1 MAEPP
6 PSTPVTIRPGAPSDD
21 DAPYSLATEVVHA
34 GRPPRAPDGPLSEPV
49 TFASTYHAGGP
60 VAYARDGNPTW
71 DAFEAALGALEGGTA
86 LCFASGMAA
95 VAAVFEAL
103 PLGATVVVPV
113 NGFAGTRLLLGEGA
127 PTGRWDVRLVDVANT
142 DETVAACDGATLLF
156 IESPT
161 NPTNDIAEL
170 HELIAGAHARGATVV
185 VDNTYATPLRQR
197 PLALGADIVVHSATK
212 LLSGHSDVLLGATV
226 ARDEAACAP
235 LRRQRGLRGA
245 GPGPMETYLALRG
258 MRTLA
263 VRLDQC
269 EANAAELAR
278 RLVAHDDVESVR
290 YPGLPDDL
298 HHERARQQMDG
309 FGNMIAFQVRGGAEP
324 AEAAARATRLI
335 VHATSLGGIET
346 TMERRARW
354 PGEDRTPPGLLRL
367 SVGCEDV
374 GDLWNDLAHALR
386 IAASSRDTPPTPHKV
401 HAEPRDPLA
410 RPRSPFAHGAE
421 Q

>member
-1 MAEPP
+1 
-6 PSTPVTIRPGAPSDD
+6 
-21 DAPYSLATEVVHA
+21 
-34 GRPPRAPDGPLSEPV
+34 
-49 TFASTYHAGGP
+49 
-60 VAYARDGNPTW
+60 
-71 DAFEAALGALEGGTA
+71 
-86 LCFASGMAA
+86 
-95 VAAVFEAL
+95 
-103 PLGATVVVPV
+103 
-113 NGFAGTRLLLGEGA
+113 
-127 PTGRWDVRLVDVANT
+127 
-142 DETVAACDGATLLF
+142 
-156 IESPT
+156 
-161 NPTNDIAEL
+161 
-170 HELIAGAHARGATVV
+170 
-185 VDNTYATPLRQR
+185 
-197 PLALGADIVVHSATK
+197 
-212 LLSGHSDVLLGATV
+212 
-226 ARDEAACAP
+226 
-235 LRRQRGLRGA
+235 
-245 GPGPMETYLALRG
+245 METYLALRG

-309 FGNMIAFQVRGGAEP
+309 FGNMTAFQVRGGAEP

>member
-1 MAEPP
+1 MDDRPP
-6 PSTPVTIRPGAPSDD
+6 PTPVTIRHVAPPHD

-34 GRPPRAPDGPLSEPV
+34 GRPPRSPDAPLSEPV

-71 DAFEAALGALEGGTA
+71 DAFETALGALEGGTA

-127 PTGRWDVRLVDVANT
+127 PTGRWVVRLVDVANT
-142 DETVAACDGATLLF
+142 DDTVAACDGATLLF
-156 IESPT
+156 VESPT
-161 NPTNDIAEL
+161 NPKNDIAEL
-170 HELIAGAHARGATVV
+170 HKLIAGAHARGATVV

-197 PLALGADIVVHSATK
+197 PLALGADVVVHSATK

-226 ARDEAACAP
+226 TRDDAGCAP
-235 LRRQRGLRGA
+235 LRRQRGLRGT

-263 VRLDQC
+263 VRLDKC
-269 EANAAELAR
+269 EANAAALAR

-290 YPGLPDDL
+290 YPGLPDDP

-374 GDLWNDLAHALR
+374 DDIWNDLAHALR
-386 IAASSRDTPPTPHKV
+386 IAASSRHALPIPHSVHPQPRNPNVPPS
-401 HAEPRDPLA
+401 
-410 RPRSPFAHGAE
+410 SPFGRGV
-421 Q
+421 